1 MKSLLSVI
9 SLVVISTLTFY
20 SGNSLSATPSP
31 DQQVISQLASVG
43 SDLSKPHQIVFFLYF
58 PAKEN
63 AKRIAAKLNKEGFAT
78 SVGKSLSSHE
88 YVTQARKTMVPELSA
103 LTALRERFNTLAAS
117 ESGYYD
123 GWGAEVAR

>member
-1 MKSLLSVI
+1 MKSSLSTFL
-9 SLVVISTLTFY
+9 LVVISTLVFY
-20 SGNSLSATPSP
+20 SGNSLSATQSP

-43 SDLSKPHQIVFFLYF
+43 SDLNKPHQVVFFLYF

-63 AKRIAAKLNKEGFAT
+63 AKRIAAKLKTDGFAT

-88 YVTQARKTMVPELSA
+88 YVTQAKKSMVPELSA
-103 LTALRERFNTLAAS
+103 LVALRERFNTLAAS
-117 ESGYYD
+117 EGGYYD